1 MRSCRNLQYVW
12 LALRFTNSADLFNQ
26 DVPLELTIVHT
37 PQGHLSRLGIMGGTF
52 DPIHLGHLKAAA
64 VARAQVQ
71 LDQVI
76 FVTAYCPPHKSPD
89 QMAPV
94 EHRYAMVELAV
105 KDTPCFQSS
114 RIEMEQSCPCYAG
127 DTIEAFKKHYGQGWQ
142 IYFITGLDALL
153 TIINWDRAKTYPGI
167 CQFIA
172 ATRPGYDRKKVE
184 KNIPDDFLPY
194 ISILEEPSLSISS
207 TDIRARVKAD
217 QSIDKMVPKDVEDY
231 IYTRKLYIDR

>member
-1 MRSCRNLQYVW
+1 
-12 LALRFTNSADLFNQ
+12 
-26 DVPLELTIVHT
+26 
-37 PQGHLSRLGIMGGTF
+37 MGGTF

-64 VARAQVQ
+64 AACAQLQ
-71 LDQVI
+71 LDKVI

-105 KDTPCFQSS
+105 KDTPYFQSS

-153 TIINWDRAKTYPGI
+153 TIINWNRAKTYPGI

-184 KNIPDDFLPY
+184 KNIPDVFLPY
-194 ISILEEPSLSISS
+194 ITILEEPSLSISS
-207 TDIRARVKAD
+207 TDIRARVRTQKP
-217 QSIDKMVPKDVEDY
+217 INKMVPKSVEDY
-231 IYTRKLYIDR
+231 IYTWDIYKEP

>member
-1 MRSCRNLQYVW
+1 
-12 LALRFTNSADLFNQ
+12 
-26 DVPLELTIVHT
+26 
-37 PQGHLSRLGIMGGTF
+37 MGGTF
-52 DPIHLGHLKAAA
+52 DPIHLGHLKAAK

-71 LDQVI
+71 LDKVI
-76 FVTAYCPPHKSPD
+76 FVTAYCPPHKSLH

-94 EHRYAMVELAV
+94 EHRSTMVDLAV
-105 KDTPCFQSS
+105 KDTPYFESS

-127 DTIEAFKKHYGQGWQ
+127 DTIEAFKKHYGEAWQ

-184 KNIPDDFLPY
+184 KNIPDDFLPS
-194 ISILEEPSLSISS
+194 ITILEEPSLSISS
-207 TDIRARVKAD
+207 TDIRARVRSD
-217 QSIDKMVPKDVEDY
+217 QSIDKMVPRAVEDY
-231 IYTRKLYIDR
+231 IYKWNIYKNS